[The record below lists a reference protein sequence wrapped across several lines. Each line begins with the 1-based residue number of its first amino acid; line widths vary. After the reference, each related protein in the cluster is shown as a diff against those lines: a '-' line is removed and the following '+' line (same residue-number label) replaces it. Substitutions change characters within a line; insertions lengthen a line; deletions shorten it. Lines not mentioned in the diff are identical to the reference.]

1 MLTRTLVY
9 GYVVMFAI
17 GLLLEHPA
25 PLAIS
30 P

>member
-9 GYVVMFAI
+9 AYVVVFAV